1 MVWQAD
7 IATRGGKK
15 TSTIVGISAGRQR
28 ARKPVRIRGIYE
40 HQPNDSPEGNMR
52 PARRTLAGSKPT
64 HTDRPGRG
72 CSGRP
77 AMVRIGRPFEPGN
90 KLGRGRPRGS
100 RNKNSLLTRELLDRH
115 GEALVRKAVLQALK
129 GDVPTLRALLAHI
142 LPRRTEPP
150 VKTGP
155 LPMGTA
161 EEISQSSQALLEKV
175 ASGKITPSQARD
187 IHAMLEAQRK
197 IIETESFD
205 NRLRA
210 IEQRVQGEPGKDP
223 VSLGPADPP
232 A

>member
-1 MVWQAD
+1 MIIGDLHLIRVSVFPDEAEAITVVDSNAVLSGAAAFQCL
-7 IATRGGKK
+7 
-15 TSTIVGISAGRQR
+15 QR
-28 ARKPVRIRGIYE
+28 I
-40 HQPNDSPEGNMR
+40 
-52 PARRTLAGSKPT
+52 ARRPQIMQ
-64 HTDRPGRG
+64 RPGRVQLKQL
-72 CSGRP
+72 P
-77 AMVRIGRPFEPGN
+77 
-90 KLGRGRPRGS
+90 
-100 RNKNSLLTRELLDRH
+100 KNSLLTRELLDSH

-142 LPRRTEPP
+142 LPRHTEPP

-161 EEISQSSQALLEKV
+161 EEISQSSQALLQKV

-197 IIETESFD
+197 IVETESFD